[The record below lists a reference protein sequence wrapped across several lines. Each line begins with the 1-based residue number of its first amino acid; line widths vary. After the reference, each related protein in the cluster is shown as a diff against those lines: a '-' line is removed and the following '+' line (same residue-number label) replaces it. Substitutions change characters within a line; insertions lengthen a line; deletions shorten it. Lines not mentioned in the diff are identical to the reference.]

1 MGSTSDHHDER
12 GLIKTQQ
19 PPPPSFAKDRRDSA
33 AEDKNGIMAAAA
45 AGTTTI
51 LNNTQMVSSRAEQ
64 AGSASKYVTRSKSM
78 NTTTTS
84 NQARRKWALPD
95 LQGLNDR
102 EMMMPSSSAN
112 SLSFDKDSSR
122 APFEGMLQS
131 ACSGQ
136 NVGGDA
142 DEMLSTMRMSARS
155 SPWLQHIGHEF
166 HEVLRV
172 KTKSHMQDLPTST
185 DAGTADNGPSHSL
198 LSLISVILGDKPVD
212 EVPMLVE
219 FMLRKVMEEFE
230 HHLLTQRK
238 QVTKVSMVDLRADW
252 TFDTLLSM
260 HDETPSYLNNRYQ
273 AIRGAQMK
281 STLRELLLRQ
291 EKLVSRNMVLEALAA
306 GSQEEVKIKGRMTP
320 CSTDELS
327 FTGSEENFPPSYL
340 LESLPRFTHMEMEKK
355 QLEEEKRVKDEELDR
370 LLKESDE
377 KQMAVQVLKNELD
390 YIKHLDEEQL
400 LRLEKEKREIE
411 VESKERVRTLELQL
425 QDAQKKMREI
435 EVNLAREISGL
446 RVKDVKCQ
454 KVLCHQAQEYKNLRC
469 AQYNAK
475 EKVLQMQVEWK
486 NQLSTLENELQGM
499 ARAASAYHKVL
510 AENRALYN
518 EVQDLKGNIRV
529 YCRVRPFLTYEL
541 GRPTT
546 VDYIGENGEI
556 VLVNPSKPGG
566 GKETRRTFTF
576 NKVFGTTA
584 SQEEVFMDT
593 QPLIRSV
600 LDGYNVC
607 IFAYGQT
614 GSGKTFTM
622 SGPNNTTP
630 ADWGVNYR
638 ALHDLFHMS
647 QKRLDL
653 FRYEISVQM
662 LEIYNEQVRDLLNT
676 DGIRNKSQL
685 NGLNVPDASMMPVR
699 STEDVLE
706 LMKVGHKNRAVG
718 ATALNERS
726 SRSHS
731 VLTVH
736 VQGTDLGSGAILRG
750 SLHLVDLAGSE
761 RVDKSEATG
770 DRLKEA
776 QHINKSLSA
785 LGDVIAAL
793 AQKNGHVPY
802 RNSKLTQLLQDSLGG
817 QAKTLMFVHISP
829 DMESFGETIST
840 LKFAERV
847 SSVELGAACSNKESG
862 EVQNLRDQVAQLRD
876 AAAKRD
882 AEIERF
888 QALKDRAPPTGESNL
903 LANEKLKF
911 KPMGASPLCSP
922 LGSPT
927 ECRIALEG
935 SEVASDMNDKLKL
948 LKMQHASLGQNHMSM
963 DADIVVPTFKAR
975 HKQQETSS
983 LGNQGEIIM
992 HDIKHLS
999 RILDITPQMASSNL
1013 KEESILKE
1021 CPERSANSGH
1031 QIFQTVVPRPPV
1043 KNAPTKVSPIRSD
1056 RRSLGGQLPQI
1067 RTRRYTNGPI
1077 VASTDKPVTKQNIS
1091 LRGSSVPEASQDGVS
1106 ENNGPYDA
1114 ALKPSLSRNISAGKS
1129 SKRWI

>member
-1 MGSTSDHHDER
+1 M
-12 GLIKTQQ
+12 
-19 PPPPSFAKDRRDSA
+19 A
-33 AEDKNGIMAAAA
+33 AAAAAA

-51 LNNTQMVSSRAEQ
+51 LNDTHMASSRAEQ
-64 AGSASKYVTRSKSM
+64 AAHRRMLAALWLQEMVGIPLLLSDEPSEEELRLCLQDGLILCNTINKVQPGVVPKVVENPTPISNHLDGIQSAYWYFDNVQNFLVAVEDMRLPTFEASDLEQGSLSPSSSAKLVDCILALKSYHEWRQGGALDFWRLKSPNHPLGSSMMTSAGKYVTRSKSM

-95 LQGLNDR
+95 LQGLDDR

-112 SLSFDKDSSR
+112 SLSSDKDSSK

-136 NVGGDA
+136 NGGGDA
-142 DEMLSTMRMSARS
+142 DEMLSTMCMS
-155 SPWLQHIGHEF
+155 
-166 HEVLRV
+166 
-172 KTKSHMQDLPTST
+172 
-185 DAGTADNGPSHSL
+185 
-198 LSLISVILGDKPVD
+198 
-212 EVPMLVE
+212 VE

-238 QVTKVSMVDLRADW
+238 QVTKVSIVDLRADW

-273 AIRGAQMK
+273 AIRGAQVCYENMNK
-281 STLRELLLRQ
+281 QVIWEPVLILLYDCWNVHVIVDS
-291 EKLVSRNMVLEALAA
+291 EVFCVL
-306 GSQEEVKIKGRMTP
+306 K
-320 CSTDELS
+320 
-327 FTGSEENFPPSYL
+327 
-340 LESLPRFTHMEMEKK
+340 MEKK

-377 KQMAVQVLKNELD
+377 KQMAVHVLKNELD

-475 EKVLQMQVEWK
+475 EEVLQMQVEWK

-499 ARAASAYHKVL
+499 ARAALAYHKVL

-546 VDYIGENGEI
+546 VDYIGENGEM

-566 GKETRRTFTF
+566 GKETCRTFTF

-647 QKRLDL
+647 QKRLDV

-793 AQKNGHVPY
+793 AQKNSHVPY

-876 AAAKRD
+876 AAAKKD

-888 QALKDRAPPTGESNL
+888 QVLKDRAPPTGEGNL
-903 LANEKLKF
+903 LANEKLRF
-911 KPMGASPLCSP
+911 KPMGASPRARC
-922 LGSPT
+922 
-927 ECRIALEG
+927 
-935 SEVASDMNDKLKL
+935 MNMEQAAVQRNHKLNIDRE
-948 LKMQHASLGQNHMSM
+948 A
-963 DADIVVPTFKAR
+963 
-975 HKQQETSS
+975 
-983 LGNQGEIIM
+983 
-992 HDIKHLS
+992 
-999 RILDITPQMASSNL
+999 
-1013 KEESILKE
+1013 
-1021 CPERSANSGH
+1021 
-1031 QIFQTVVPRPPV
+1031 VPRPPV

-1091 LRGSSVPEASQDGVS
+1091 LRGSSDVVS

-1114 ALKPSLSRNISAGKS
+1114 ALKPSLSRSISAGKS